1 MTVVALVFSLSV
13 AALGAA
19 GIVSPARLIDF
30 VRYFQ
35 TRSGLYLAATLRVV
49 MGLALFFAAPA
60 SRAPEVLRL
69 VGAFIVVAGL
79 LIPFIGLERFQ
90 GFFRW
95 WSSLAPVFLRAWA
108 AFAFAVGALL
118 TYALI
123 P

>member
-1 MTVVALVFSLSV
+1 MTVIALVFSLSV
-13 AALGAA
+13 AVLGAV
-19 GIVSPARLIDF
+19 GVVSPARLVNY
-30 VRYFQ
+30 VRHFQ
-35 TRSGLYLAATLRVV
+35 TPSGLYLAAALRVV
-49 MGLALFFAAPA
+49 MGVALFVAAPD
-60 SRAPEVLRL
+60 SRAPEVLRI
-69 VGAFIVVAGL
+69 VGAFIIVAGV